1 MSSQK
6 KSSVWAESETLARW
20 FPDKIEAQLANMNAP
35 TKSILERMR
44 KQFKREKIEEK
55 KEMKQLKTVLFYYL
69 ETSIASLKL
78 KYGHKIVCKA
88 IDFRLSVVVCILS
101 T

>member
-1 MSSQK
+1 MQ
-6 KSSVWAESETLARW
+6 
-20 FPDKIEAQLANMNAP
+20 
-35 TKSILERMR
+35 
-44 KQFKREKIEEK
+44 
-55 KEMKQLKTVLFYYL
+55 QLKTVLFYYL